1 MTFWL
6 VMQAILQLA
15 RIASCKTAHCN
26 NIAPCVSLHEK
37 SASKSAS
44 KSVTFQKCQCQVQT
58 NPVLISKQRIL
69 YFQNI

>member
-1 MTFWL
+1 MTFGL

-26 NIAPCVSLHEK
+26 NNIAPCVSLHE
-37 SASKSAS
+37 KSAS

>member
-1 MTFWL
+1 MTFGL

-15 RIASCKTAHCN
+15 RIASCKTAHY
-26 NIAPCVSLHEK
+26 NIAPCVSLHE
-37 SASKSAS
+37 KSAS